1 MENNREI
8 KVKNKKWH
16 WILDGISLLLILGA
30 IGYTLSKFDIL
41 PESMPTHLNFVE
53 FDSYGPRDSIF
64 IYTTIAGIAFFILFI
79 ASNYFYQLICSFR
92 NIKGKEVE
100 NYNMVKGMLKILAV
114 EIVFLFSYMQIDIIN
129 SVLKGEKGIEGGTY
143 LFIALII
150 LITSVIYEVRKK
162 KLTVS
167 NA

>member
-1 MENNREI
+1 
-8 KVKNKKWH
+8 
-16 WILDGISLLLILGA
+16 
-30 IGYTLSKFDIL
+30 
-41 PESMPTHLNFVE
+41 
-53 FDSYGPRDSIF
+53 
-64 IYTTIAGIAFFILFI
+64 
-79 ASNYFYQLICSFR
+79 
-92 NIKGKEVE
+92 
-100 NYNMVKGMLKILAV
+100 MVKGMLKILAV

>member
-30 IGYTLSKFDIL
+30 IGYTLSKFNIL

-79 ASNYFYQLICSFR
+79 ASNYFYQLFVVLEIL
-92 NIKGKEVE
+92 KE
-100 NYNMVKGMLKILAV
+100 KKLKITIWSK
-114 EIVFLFSYMQIDIIN
+114 EC
-129 SVLKGEKGIEGGTY
+129 LK
-143 LFIALII
+143 F
-150 LITSVIYEVRKK
+150 
-162 KLTVS
+162 
-167 NA
+167 